1 MIRPST
7 GDVSAAKLLYS
18 RILSMAQR
26 FQTLPG
32 FRDFFPDECAARNH
46 VFETWRRVARCYGFV
61 EYEGPILE
69 PTALYQRKSGDEIV
83 NQLFCFEDKG
93 ERDVSMRPELT
104 PTLARMA
111 AARQRDFRKPLR
123 WFSIGQF
130 FRYEK
135 HQKGRGREFYQF
147 NCDILGEDSILAD
160 AELIAL
166 AIDLM
171 RAFGFDENDFRIRVS
186 DRNAW
191 VDFATR
197 HGIEGDNVTAFLQ
210 IIDKMER
217 TPEDK
222 VSEQL
227 ADLGLTLAMVGDF
240 IVSGA
245 ASSEPIQK
253 ILADLAARGV
263 GHFVEVDLSIVRG
276 LAYYTGPVFEIF
288 DISKGMRAVAG
299 GGRYDQL
306 VQLIGGVEMSACG
319 FAMGDMVITDLIRE
333 TAAPNARLEAAVK
346 DGQSVDVYVVLAD
359 PEKQGEA
366 AAIAQSLRLAGMRTL
381 TSLAAAKVPKQ
392 FQAAEQS
399 GARLAIV
406 VGSEYPDLTIRDL
419 RDRREW
425 SSRPEGLIDAL
436 CGL

>member
-1 MIRPST
+1 
-7 GDVSAAKLLYS
+7 
-18 RILSMAQR
+18 MAQR

-46 VFETWRRVARCYGFV
+46 VFETWRKVARRYGFV
-61 EYEGPILE
+61 EYEGPVLE
-69 PTALYQRKSGDEIV
+69 PTALYQRKSGTEIV
-83 NQLFCFEDKG
+83 NQLFCFQDKG

-104 PTLARMA
+104 PTLARMV

-147 NCDILGEDSILAD
+147 NCDILGEDSVLAD

-166 AIDLM
+166 SIDLM
-171 RAFGFDENDFRIRVS
+171 RAFGFTAADFRIRVS

-191 VDFATR
+191 VDFANR
-197 HGIEGDNVTAFLQ
+197 HGVAEEAIPDFLQ

-217 TPEDK
+217 TPEEK
-222 VSEQL
+222 VSTQL
-227 ADLGLTLAMVGDF
+227 DGLGLSLARVRDF
-240 IVSGA
+240 IASGA
-245 ASSEPIQK
+245 EVSAAIRE
-253 ILADLAARGV
+253 ILSDLDSRGV
-263 GHFVEVDLSIVRG
+263 GDFVEVDLGIVRG

-288 DISKGMRAVAG
+288 DHGKGMRAVAG

-306 VQLIGGVEMSACG
+306 LQLIGGVPMSACG

-333 TAAPNARLEAAVK
+333 TPAPRALLETAVREE
-346 DGQSVDVYVVLAD
+346 QSVDVYVVLAD
-359 PEKQGEA
+359 PEKRGEA
-366 AAIAQSLRLAGMRTL
+366 VALAQTLRLAGVRTL
-381 TSLAAAKVPKQ
+381 TPLTATKVPKQ

-399 GARLAIV
+399 GARFAIV
-406 VGSEYPDLTIRDL
+406 IGSEYPALTIRDL
-419 RDRREW
+419 RDRSERM
-425 SSRPEGLIDAL
+425 SRTETILEDLRDA
-436 CGL
+436 

>member
-1 MIRPST
+1 
-7 GDVSAAKLLYS
+7 
-18 RILSMAQR
+18 MAQR

-32 FRDFFPDECAARNH
+32 FRDFYPDECAARNH
-46 VFETWRRVARCYGFV
+46 VFDIWRRIARRYGFV

-69 PTALYQRKSGDEIV
+69 PTDLYKRKSGAEIV

-147 NCDILGEDSILAD
+147 NCDILGEDSVLAD

-171 RAFGFDENDFRIRVS
+171 RELGFSEDDFRIRVS
-186 DRNAW
+186 DRSAW
-191 VDFATR
+191 VDFASR
-197 HGIEGDNVTAFLQ
+197 NGVEGDDVTTFLQ
-210 IIDKMER
+210 AIDKMER
-217 TPEDK
+217 TPVEK
-222 VSEQL
+222 VEEQL
-227 ADLGLTLAMVGDF
+227 AAFGLTIVKIREF
-240 IVSGA
+240 IAAGAEVSPA
-245 ASSEPIQK
+245 IQS
-253 ILADLAARGV
+253 ILENLSARGMDK
-263 GHFVEVDLSIVRG
+263 FVEVDLGIVRG
-276 LAYYTGPVFEIF
+276 LAYYTGPVFEVF
-288 DISKGMRAVAG
+288 DLGKGMRAVAG

-306 VQLIGGVEMSACG
+306 IQLIGGVEMTACG

-333 TAAPNARLEAAVK
+333 TPAANALLEKGIASHQEV
-346 DGQSVDVYVVLAD
+346 DGYIILAD
-359 PEKQGEA
+359 PERQNEA
-366 AAIAQSLRLAGMRTL
+366 VAIAQQLRTAGYRIL
-381 TSLAAAKVPKQ
+381 SSLAPAKIAKQ

-399 GARLAIV
+399 GARFGIV
-406 VGSEYPDLTIRDL
+406 VGAEYPTLSIRDL
-419 RDRREW
+419 KERSEIVSCSD
-425 SSRPEGLIDAL
+425 SLLIDL
-436 CGL
+436 KKNTGIESVL

>member
-1 MIRPST
+1 
-7 GDVSAAKLLYS
+7 
-18 RILSMAQR
+18 MAQR

-46 VFETWRRVARCYGFV
+46 LFETWRKVARCYGFV
-61 EYEGPILE
+61 EYEGPVLE
-69 PTALYQRKSGDEIV
+69 PTGLYQRKSGTEIV
-83 NQLFCFEDKG
+83 NQLFCFQDKG

-104 PTLARMA
+104 PTLARMV

-147 NCDILGEDSILAD
+147 NCDILGEDSALAD

-166 AIDLM
+166 SIDLM
-171 RAFGFDENDFRIRVS
+171 RALGFTEDDFRIRVS

-191 VDFATR
+191 IDFAR
-197 HGIEGDNVTAFLQ
+197 SHGVAEEAITDFLQ

-217 TPEDK
+217 TPEEK
-222 VSEQL
+222 VSGQL
-227 ADLGLTLAMVGDF
+227 SELGLTLGLVRDF
-240 IVSGA
+240 IASGA
-245 ASSEPIQK
+245 EASEAIRE
-253 ILADLAARGV
+253 ILADLTARGV
-263 GHFVEVDLSIVRG
+263 APFVEVDLGIVRG

-288 DISKGMRAVAG
+288 DHGKGMRAVAG

-306 VQLIGGVEMSACG
+306 LQLIGGVQMSACG

-333 TAAPNARLEAAVK
+333 TPAPLALLETAVREE
-346 DGQSVDVYVVLAD
+346 QSVDAFIILAD
-359 PEKQGEA
+359 PEKRGESSA
-366 AAIAQSLRLAGMRTL
+366 LAQTLRLAGIRTL
-381 TSLAAAKVPKQ
+381 TPLAAIKVPKQ

-399 GARLAIV
+399 GARFAIV
-406 VGSEYPDLTIRDL
+406 VGSEYPALTIRDL
-419 RDRREW
+419 RDRSERM
-425 SSRPEGLIDAL
+425 SRTDTILDDLFPA
-436 CGL
+436 